1 MTRTAVVLAV
11 GVLLGACGAP
21 SYITTPATSPELG
34 SAEFVPVVH
43 PFSVE
48 DSTGRDLELAFLGGF
63 NLPRPQLAD
72 IDGDGDLDLVL
83 QEYAGRMLSFVRE
96 GTDAGIPRFRLG
108 SWRYLDLDVGEWSR
122 LVDMDGDGDLDLLS
136 EQPFSYISYRRNV
149 GTPGRPRYVAA
160 SDTLRDD
167 TGAPIFSDRQNIPQV
182 GDLDCDGYQ
191 DLLIGRISGTILR
204 YEATS
209 QSDPVPVFRLLTER
223 FQDLEIITGQGGLH
237 GANTMAFVDYDED
250 GDPDLFWGDFFEA
263 GLLLFENTG
272 SCASPEFRNTPIRFP
287 REQPLITS
295 GYNAPTFGDVDG
307 DGHLDLVVGVIGG
320 SSDPN
325 TTTIANL
332 HYLQQDASRK
342 FNHRTSQ
349 LLPMVDVGSES
360 IPVLIDLDGD
370 GDLDLLLGNK
380 IEPFD
385 RRTSRVYR
393 FENVGTARTPAF
405 RMRMALPVTGRYH
418 FAPALGDL
426 DGDGDLDMLLGG
438 WGATVSYHR
447 NDGGVAAP
455 VWTPTD
461 SAYITITRGTNT
473 TPTLGDL
480 DGDGDL
486 DLLVGEASGPLN
498 FYRNEGTPR
507 TPNFVLVSDTWED
520 IDVGRRSAPTLADI
534 DGDGDLD
541 LLIGSDE
548 GGLVLYRNQGTRTT
562 PRFVHDTTWALDVP
576 PISAPALGDMDGD
589 GDLDLIVGN
598 VGGGVRYFENRQR

>member
-1 MTRTAVVLAV
+1 VTRTTVVLAV
-11 GVLLGACGAP
+11 GFLLGACGSP
-21 SYITTPATSPELG
+21 SYVTTPRPSPGLG
-34 SAEFVPVVH
+34 DAEFVAVVR
-43 PFSVE
+43 PFGVE

-72 IDGDGDLDLVL
+72 IDGDGDLDLLL

-96 GTDAGIPRFRLG
+96 GTADSLPRFVLD

-136 EQPFSYISYRRNV
+136 EQPFSYISYRRND
-149 GTPGRPRYVAA
+149 GTRTQPRYLMA

-167 TGAPIFSDRQNIPQV
+167 TGDPIFSDRQNIPQV
-182 GDLDCDGYQ
+182 GDLDCDGRP

-204 YEATS
+204 YEAATAS
-209 QSDPVPVFRLLTER
+209 APVPVFQLLTER
-223 FQDLEIITGQGGLH
+223 FQDLEIITGQGGMH

-272 SCASPEFRNTPIRFP
+272 SCASPEFRNTPVRFP

-332 HYLQQDASRK
+332 HYLEQDASRR
-342 FNHRTSQ
+342 FNHQTSQ

-360 IPVLIDLDGD
+360 MPVLIDLDGD
-370 GDLDLLLGNK
+370 GDLDLLLANK
-380 IEPFD
+380 IEPSN
-385 RRTSRVYR
+385 RRTSRIYL
-393 FENVGTARTPAF
+393 FENVGTVGEAAF
-405 RMRMALPVTGRYH
+405 RMRSPLPMSGRYH
-418 FAPALGDL
+418 FAPAFGDL

-438 WGATVSYHR
+438 WGATVSYLR
-447 NDGGVAAP
+447 NDGEAAVAVWAP
-455 VWTPTD
+455 MD
-461 SAYITITRGTNT
+461 SAYLTITRGTNT
-473 TPTLGDL
+473 TPALGDI

-486 DLLVGEASGPLN
+486 DLLVGEASGSLN

-507 TPNFVLVSDTWED
+507 TPKLVLVSDTWED

-548 GGLVLYRNQGTRTT
+548 GGLFLYRNHGTRTT
-562 PRFVHDTTWALDVP
+562 PRFERDMTWALDVP
-576 PISAPALGDMDGD
+576 QISAPAMGDLDGD
-589 GDLDLIVGN
+589 GDLDLVVGN